1 MASKNDITGDSIR
14 SRHSDQKKYADNWEK
29 IFGKKKGQAQ
39 QPPPVVDPEKQKE
52 QAQDPR
58 NG

>member
-1 MASKNDITGDSIR
+1 MGKQWHGGKGSQRRKSNEQA
-14 SRHSDQKKYADNWEK
+14 YADNWDK
-29 IFGKKKGQAQ
+29 IFGKKKQAQ